1 MHAHLRSLRL
11 VDHQSIGQ
19 KEVRAVQDFIITLIA
34 SAALLHELAGII
46 NAMTKFVKVRR
57 H

>member
-34 SAALLHELAGII
+34 SAALLHELAGVI
-46 NAMTKFVKVRR
+46 NAMTKFVKARR